1 MRDTEAQRRMRC
13 LVTVLWKGA
22 KIRYNPAKIPDDAPW
37 SLEDDF
43 IHGAL
48 YGDGGTCAT
57 LPVLYTAVGRRLGYP
72 LKLVRS
78 LGQKWN
84 HLFCRW
90 DDPAGERFN
99 VEANY
104 SGVGFHSDDH
114 YRWYGLDRKREE
126 IGRFLVSQTPREEL
140 AGFLMHRAHGWL
152 DVRHRRFAADAFAWA
167 AGMCPDNGFYL
178 NTLKT
183 EYNGWLDEVNGR
195 RPPGFP
201 EVRLNVSRRRYPAGL
216 PFDIEQEMLCLEA
229 METVLKDPRLE
240 FRWWAAIRSGRRGVR
255 TPRVMLV
262 DSWAD
267 RVSVNFVF

>member
-1 MRDTEAQRRMRC
+1 MLEFRRLALLCNEELGRYDIVETHLACAAGMPGSEKIDQARCIAEIDKLTEWVRRYTEHCLAHPELADARHRAQRRMRC

-43 IHGAL
+43 IHGVL

-126 IGRFLVSQTPREEL
+126 IGRFLVSQTPAKNWPASSCIALTDGWTFGTDGSPPMRSL
-140 AGFLMHRAHGWL
+140 GRQACVRITGF
-152 DVRHRRFAADAFAWA
+152 
-167 AGMCPDNGFYL
+167 
-178 NTLKT
+178 T
-183 EYNGWLDEVNGR
+183 
-195 RPPGFP
+195 
-201 EVRLNVSRRRYPAGL
+201 
-216 PFDIEQEMLCLEA
+216 
-229 METVLKDPRLE
+229 
-240 FRWWAAIRSGRRGVR
+240 
-255 TPRVMLV
+255 
-262 DSWAD
+262 
-267 RVSVNFVF
+267 